1 MSKNL
6 KFFIH
11 LIPMSIAGLIGVA
24 LGMYLGYG
32 QGYRNGCSDTIL
44 IYFDLGRPSKN
55 SRYHENKK
63 ILDMF
68 SNQQ

>member
-1 MSKNL
+1 
-6 KFFIH
+6 
-11 LIPMSIAGLIGVA
+11 MSIAGIAGVA
-24 LGMYLGYG
+24 LGMYLAYD
-32 QGYRNGCSDTIL
+32 QGYRQGCSDTIL
-44 IYFDLGRPSKN
+44 IYFDLGRPSKI